1 MLSKSERVAVFLD
14 RDGVIN
20 QSVVVNGKPY
30 PPENVASMVILPGV
44 FEALTALKQAGFI
57 LIVVTNQPDV
67 ATGVTTAETVEA
79 IHQYMVEHL
88 PIDAFRT
95 CFHIDAHDCH
105 CRKPKPGALLQA
117 AEDYQINLSASYMI
131 GDRWRD
137 VEAGQNAG
145 CKTIFI
151 DYGYTEKQP
160 QNMNFTVQSLKEAA
174 HIILGEMK

>member
-20 QSVVVNGKPY
+20 QAVVVNGKPY
-30 PPENVASMVILPGV
+30 PPESLESMVILPGV
-44 FEALTALKQAGFI
+44 FEALTLLKQAGFM

-67 ATGVTTAETVEA
+67 ATGVTTAAKVES
-79 IHQYMVEHL
+79 IHQHMRGRL
-88 PIDAFRT
+88 PIDDFRT
-95 CFHIDAHDCH
+95 CFHIDEHDCN

-117 AEDYQINLSASYMI
+117 AQEYQINLSASYMI

-137 VEAGQNAG
+137 VEAGENAG

-160 QNMNFTVQSLKEAA
+160 TNMNFKVQSLKEAA